1 VRRRTQRA
9 ATVSVD
15 SGLAGRF
22 GAAVTQHPR
31 ESVAILTAAATTLVI
46 FINALY
52 LQRGPHPAPIF
63 GSRQLTK
70 QDRLAVLPHRR
81 PAEAGG
87 AAAIVRTR
95 AQLVGEIQRALAER
109 GFYEGAIDGIWG
121 ARTDGAVRDFTEAG
135 GTRVDAEASESLL
148 RTIKGSEI
156 HAQAAS
162 AAGDPIA
169 QLLTPS
175 KRVLAVQRA
184 LADFGYGQI
193 TPTGIED
200 VETRAAIERFE
211 RDRRLPVTGTV
222 SDRLVRELAAM
233 TGRPLE

>member
-1 VRRRTQRA
+1 M
-9 ATVSVD
+9 TVSVD
-15 SGLAGRF
+15 SGIAGRF
-22 GAAVTQHPR
+22 GAAVTHHPR
-31 ESVAILTAAATTLVI
+31 ESVAILTAAAATLVI

-87 AAAIVRTR
+87 AAAVVRTH

-109 GFYEGAIDGIWG
+109 GFYDGAIDGIWG
-121 ARTDGAVRDFTEAG
+121 AKTDGAVRDFAEAA
-135 GTRVDAEASESLL
+135 GTRLDAEASEGLL
-148 RTIKGSEI
+148 RTIKMST
-156 HAQAAS
+156 AQARS
-162 AAGDPIA
+162 QSTPGDPIA

-193 TPTGIED
+193 KPTGIED

>member
-1 VRRRTQRA
+1 MD
-9 ATVSVD
+9 VD
-15 SGLAGRF
+15 SGFAGRL
-22 GAAVTQHPR
+22 GAAVTRHPR
-31 ESVAILTAAATTLVI
+31 EFVAILMAAAATLVI

-63 GSRQLTK
+63 GSRPLMK
-70 QDRLAVLPHRR
+70 QDRLSVLPHSRPAQADR
-81 PAEAGG
+81 GPAEA
-87 AAAIVRTR
+87 RTH
-95 AQLVGEIQRALAER
+95 AQLVGEIQRELAQR

-121 ARTDGAVRDFTEAG
+121 AKTDGAVRDFAQAAG
-135 GTRVDAEASESLL
+135 TSVDAEASEGLL
-148 RTIKGSEI
+148 RIIKMSN
-156 HAQAAS
+156 AQARS
-162 AAGDPIA
+162 EPTPGDPIA

-193 TPTGIED
+193 KPTGIED
-200 VETRAAIERFE
+200 ADTRAAIERFE

-222 SDRLVRELAAM
+222 SERLVRELAAM

>member
-1 VRRRTQRA
+1 MRRRTQRA

-31 ESVAILTAAATTLVI
+31 ESVAILAAAAATLVI

-70 QDRLAVLPHRR
+70 QDRLAVLPHSR
-81 PAEAGG
+81 PPEAGG
-87 AAAIVRTR
+87 AAAVVRTR
-95 AQLVGEIQRALAER
+95 AQLVGEIQRALVER

-121 ARTDGAVRDFTEAG
+121 ARTDGAVRDFAEAV
-135 GTRVDAEASESLL
+135 GTLVDAEASEGLL
-148 RTIKGSEI
+148 RIIERSKV
-156 HAQAAS
+156 HAGAAS
-162 AAGDPIA
+162 APGDPIA

-200 VETRAAIERFE
+200 AETRAAIERFE

-222 SDRLVRELAAM
+222 SDRVVRELAAM